1 MILFD
6 TSVIIDARDAD
17 SEFHQWAKL
26 QIAGAV
32 ATEGAAVNSIVI
44 AEACVRVEKREH
56 FTRHL
61 ENIGLTLLPLP
72 VSAAVPA
79 AKAFSVYLER
89 LKSDGKTAKSKIPL
103 GDFFIGA
110 HAEAEGMKLVT
121 RDPARVSTYFPKVE
135 LVQP

>member
-6 TSVIIDARDAD
+6 TSVIIDARDQE
-17 SEFHQWAKL
+17 SEFHQWARV
-26 QIAGAV
+26 QIAEAV

-44 AEACVRVEKREH
+44 AEASVRVDKPEH
-56 FTRHL
+56 FLRHL

-72 VSAAVPA
+72 VSAAIPA
-79 AKAFSVYLER
+79 AQAFARYLHR
-89 LKSDGKTAKSKIPL
+89 LKAEGKPAKSKIPL

-110 HAEAEGMKLVT
+110 HADSAQMKLVT
-121 RDPARVSTYFPKVE
+121 RDPARVATYFPNVE

>member
-6 TSVIIDARDAD
+6 TSVIIDARDHQ
-17 SEFHQWAKL
+17 SEFHQWARL
-26 QIAGAV
+26 QIAEAV

-44 AEACVRVEKREH
+44 AEASVRVDKPEH
-56 FTRHL
+56 FLRHL

-72 VSAAVPA
+72 VSAAIPA
-79 AKAFSVYLER
+79 AQAFARYLNR
-89 LKSDGKTAKSKIPL
+89 LKAEGKPAKSKIPL

-110 HAEAEGMKLVT
+110 HADSGRMKLVT
-121 RDPARVSTYFPKVE
+121 RDPARVATYFPNVE